1 MSASVPAL
9 RYPGAVA
16 AQHPDRPA
24 VILAETGAQMTFAEL
39 DAWAWRAARALR
51 ALGLQAGDHVAMVI
65 ENRLACVALQ
75 WGAHYAGL
83 YYTFISTRL
92 TAGEV
97 AYIVG
102 DCGARVVLVTGATAA
117 PAMLDALAGAQ
128 EPPIVLS
135 AGGAVEGLEPFEAV
149 LSAQPA
155 EPIPGASEGTDMLYS
170 SGTTGR
176 PKGVKP
182 PLTGLPV
189 GSTLVIADL
198 GKAMTGLDGGD
209 VYLSPAPFYHAAP
222 CKWSLAAV
230 GAGATVVL
238 MTRFD
243 PAGALEA
250 IDRYGVTHSQ
260 WVPTHF
266 LRLLRLPEE
275 VRDRHRL
282 STHRAA
288 IHAAAPCPPEVK
300 RAMIDWWGP
309 ILHEYYAGTE
319 AIGMTH
325 CDTEGWLAH
334 PGSVGRPVLGTVR
347 ILGDDG
353 RELPV
358 GEEGAI
364 YFESDR
370 SFEYHNDPAKTA
382 DAYAR
387 PGVAT
392 MGDVGR
398 LDADGFLYL
407 TDRRTN
413 MIITG
418 GVNVYPQEAE
428 NRLSLHPAVDDVAV
442 IGVPD
447 PEWGETVRAVVQPA
461 PGAQPGEALAAE
473 LVAFCRQE
481 LASIKCPRQV
491 DFRDELPREP
501 TGKLLKRKLRDEYW
515 AGRNSRL

>member
-1 MSASVPAL
+1 MNAGPVL
-9 RYPGAVA
+9 RYPGSVA
-16 AQHPDRPA
+16 AEHPDRAA
-24 VILAETGAQMTFAEL
+24 VILADTGEQLTFSEL
-39 DAWAWRAARALR
+39 DAWAWRGARAFR
-51 ALGLQAGDHVAMVI
+51 ALGLDAGDHVALVV

-75 WGAHYAGL
+75 WAAHYAGL

-92 TAGEV
+92 TADEV
-97 AYIVG
+97 AYIVA
-102 DCGARVVLVTGATAA
+102 DCGARVVLLTPATAA
-117 PAMLDALAGAQ
+117 PSLRDALAAA
-128 EPPIVLS
+128 ELPPIQLS
-135 AGGAVEGLEPFEAV
+135 VSGAVEGLEPFEAV
-149 LSAQPA
+149 LSAQAA
-155 EPIPGASEGTDMLYS
+155 EPIPGATEGTDMLYS
-170 SGTTGR
+170 SGTTGQ

-189 GSTLVIADL
+189 GSSLLIADL
-198 GKAMTGLDGGD
+198 GKAMTGLDAGD

-238 MTRFD
+238 MRRFD
-243 PAGALEA
+243 AAAALEA

-275 VRDRHRL
+275 VRSRHRL

-300 RAMIDWWGP
+300 RAMIAWWGP

-325 CDTEGWLAH
+325 CDTPGWVEH
-334 PGSVGRPVLGTVR
+334 PGSVGRAVLGTVR
-347 ILGDDG
+347 ILDEDG
-353 RELPV
+353 GELAT
-358 GEEGAI
+358 GEEGSI

-370 SFEYHNDPAKTA
+370 SFEYHNDPGKTA
-382 DAYAR
+382 SAYVR

-398 LDADGFLYL
+398 LDSDGFLYL
-407 TDRRTN
+407 TDRKIN
-413 MIITG
+413 MIISG

-428 NRLSLHPAVDDVAV
+428 NRLTLHPAVDDVAV

-447 PEWGETVRAVVQPA
+447 PEWGEAVRAVVQVA
-461 PGAQPGEALAAE
+461 PGVQAGEALAAE
-473 LVAFCRQE
+473 LITFCRE
-481 LASIKCPRQV
+481 TLSSIKCPRQV

-515 AGRNSRL
+515 AGRDARL